1 MVISFKSGFIAIIG
15 SSNVGKS
22 TLINTI
28 IGEKVSIVT
37 PKPQTTRNR
46 IVGIKNLPQG
56 QLIFMDTPGI
66 HLTRKKINVH
76 LVKTAQS
83 VFRESDIILVMVE
96 ATQSLPGDEFDYVR
110 KGLQK
115 IKKPVFL
122 LINKIDLI
130 EKRALLP
137 LIDAFRTFP
146 HFREIIPISALTGS
160 GVDQLEKSLLNYLP
174 EGPRFFPENMYT
186 DQSERFLTAEII
198 REKTFFLVRK
208 EIPYSIAVEVNEFK
222 ERGNGVVFIRAS
234 IWVEKPSQKGILI
247 GKQGRM
253 LKEIGKRSR
262 EEIEKILNCKVYL
275 DLWVTVKKNWTLNK
289 AMIMQSLKSDY
300 QVV

>member
-66 HLTRKKINVH
+66 HLTRKKFNVH

-110 KGLQK
+110 KGLRK

-137 LIDAFRTFP
+137 LIDAFRTFT

-174 EGPRFFPENMYT
+174 EGPRFFPENVYT
-186 DQSERFLTAEII
+186 DQSERFLAAEII
-198 REKTFFLVRK
+198 REKTFLLVRK
-208 EIPYSIAVEVNEFK
+208 EIPYSIAVEINEFK
-222 ERGNGVVFIRAS
+222 ERRDGVVFIRVS
-234 IWVEKPSQKGILI
+234 VWVEKQSQKGILI

-262 EEIEKILNCKVYL
+262 EEIEKFLNCKVYL

-289 AMIMQSLKSDY
+289 TMIMQSLKSNY

>member
-83 VFRESDIILVMVE
+83 DS
-96 ATQSLPGDEFDYVR
+96 
-110 KGLQK
+110 KK
-115 IKKPVFL
+115 I
-122 LINKIDLI
+122 
-130 EKRALLP
+130 
-137 LIDAFRTFP
+137 
-146 HFREIIPISALTGS
+146 
-160 GVDQLEKSLLNYLP
+160 
-174 EGPRFFPENMYT
+174 
-186 DQSERFLTAEII
+186 
-198 REKTFFLVRK
+198 
-208 EIPYSIAVEVNEFK
+208 
-222 ERGNGVVFIRAS
+222 
-234 IWVEKPSQKGILI
+234 
-247 GKQGRM
+247 
-253 LKEIGKRSR
+253 
-262 EEIEKILNCKVYL
+262 
-275 DLWVTVKKNWTLNK
+275 
-289 AMIMQSLKSDY
+289 
-300 QVV
+300 